1 MSVIST
7 FLLPIRK
14 DADAEADADAD
25 ADEHTE
31 LMVNIKLYFLFVS
44 HGKC

>member
-14 DADAEADADAD
+14 DADAEADAD